1 MNTFA
6 QDVVIAG
13 GGPAGLYLAGR
24 LLQHGYTCRIL
35 EARETIVTHSRSL
48 GIHPVS
54 MELFKKAGIEK
65 EFLRSGITI
74 RRGHAFW
81 DKEKLGIV
89 SFEECPSPF
98 NYILALPQ
106 WKTEKVLEE
115 WVHRLDHNALI
126 RGAVLTDA
134 ADDGDGVNVSYQRGE
149 NCGDI
154 RCRYLVG
161 CDGKKSRVRE
171 LLNIPFQ
178 GAPYP
183 DSYIMGDFADNTE
196 FGEDAAVYLHSE
208 GLVESFPLPEGMRRW
223 VVKTTDR
230 IETPQK
236 EELAKL
242 VERRTGLLL
251 HNLKHV
257 MLSSFGVEHY
267 LAATLHKGNILLAGD
282 AAHIVSPIGG
292 QGMNLGWLDGEECFR
307 TIKKALKNPTNQSRL
322 FQRYSS
328 SRRRKARLVA
338 RRAAMN
344 MWLGRSEN
352 SGLIVKV
359 LLMVV
364 LKTRLSLFLA
374 RLFTMRGVEKKG
386 YSFF

>member
-1 MNTFA
+1 MNTIA
-6 QDVVIAG
+6 KDVVIAG

-24 LLQHGYTCRIL
+24 LLQHGFTCRVL
-35 EARETIVTHSRSL
+35 EAREEIVTHSRSL

-65 EFLRSGITI
+65 EFLRCGIAI

-81 DKEKLGIV
+81 NREKLGIV

-106 WKTEKVLEE
+106 WKTETVLEE
-115 WVHRLDHNALI
+115 WVNHLDQQALI

-134 ADDGDGVNVSYQRGE
+134 VDDGNGVHVSYQRDGNSGE
-149 NCGDI
+149 I
-154 RCRYLVG
+154 RCRYLIG
-161 CDGKKSRVRE
+161 CDGKRSRVRE
-171 LLNIPFQ
+171 LLNIPFH

-183 DSYIMGDFADNTE
+183 DSYIMGDFTDNTG

-208 GLVESFPLPEGMRRW
+208 GLVESFPLPDGMRRW
-223 VVKTTDR
+223 VVKTPER

-236 EELAKL
+236 EQLAEL
-242 VERRTGLLL
+242 VERRTGFLL
-251 HNLKHV
+251 HNLEHV

-267 LAATLHKGNILLAGD
+267 QAATLHKGNILIAGD

-307 TIKKALKNPTNQSRL
+307 SIKKALKNPKKQSRL

-328 SRRRKARLVA
+328 SRRRKADLVA

-352 SGLIVKV
+352 SGLMVKV
-359 LLMVV
+359 LLMIV

-386 YSFF
+386 YTLF